1 MNELKSQNSMPDP
14 KPLLCDVWNREQD
27 KTLTGT
33 VTLRVFKNDY
43 CLQIVADVTVY
54 VEEAKL
60 KLKFRE
66 ALRHYAEDGND
77 IWEQNPD
84 TSEVQGY
91 TFVPTIE
98 QMCFLED
105 AAVTLRRAKLMCV

>member
-1 MNELKSQNSMPDP
+1 MNEPQTSKLVTSMPDP
-14 KPLLCDVWNREQD
+14 KPLLCDVWNPKQN
-27 KTLTGT
+27 KALTGT

-43 CLQIVADVTVY
+43 CLQVVADVTVY

-66 ALRHYAEDGND
+66 ALREND
-77 IWEQNPD
+77 FWEQNPD

-91 TFVPTIE
+91 VFAPTTE
-98 QMCFLED
+98 QMSFLED
-105 AAVTLRRAKLMCV
+105 AAETIRRAKMYSTA